1 MARTIVVGYDWSPH
15 GRRALERAREY
26 APDGSTVVVVSVA
39 PTEPTPADI
48 LIQKQALDEAE
59 KELAGGAIKIEVV
72 AASGDASGSIVDSA
86 RDADADL
93 VVVGSR
99 GRIKGKLVAAGTCPA
114 FLSSGSFL
122 PEKRSGSR
130 ASSKAICPVS
140 RSETSSSALNQRLSS
155 LAG

>member
-15 GRRALERAREY
+15 ARRALERARAY
-26 APDGSTVVVVSVA
+26 APDGPTVVVVSVA

-48 LIQKQALDEAE
+48 LIQKRALDEAE
-59 KELAGGAIKIEVV
+59 KELGGGAIKIEVV

-99 GRIKGKLVAAGTCPA
+99 GRSGLTAAVLGSVSTAVVQHAPCDVLVV
-114 FLSSGSFL
+114 
-122 PEKRSGSR
+122 R
-130 ASSKAICPVS
+130 
-140 RSETSSSALNQRLSS
+140 
-155 LAG
+155 